1 MSESLPTVYLARH
14 GETAWTISRQHTGRT
29 DLPLTARGEDD
40 AWSLHGRLRGLAFD
54 RVFVSPLRRARQTS
68 LLAGF
73 GDEAVAVADLT
84 EWDYGEYEGLTTAE
98 IRRERPGWSL
108 FRHGCPGGESVAAVG
123 ARADR
128 VIARLRGMP
137 GRILVFGHGQFF
149 GVLAARWVRLP
160 PGEARRFV
168 HRSASLSILGYE
180 HGPEDPAIRL
190 WNDDGHAVLVRPG
203 GTQNA
208 PTSFVHDRPRFAG
221 HARSCRTGPTSSTA
235 STRPPE

>member
-40 AWSLHGRLRGLAFD
+40 AWSLHGRLRG
-54 RVFVSPLRRARQTS
+54 
-68 LLAGF
+68 
-73 GDEAVAVADLT
+73 
-84 EWDYGEYEGLTTAE
+84 
-98 IRRERPGWSL
+98 
-108 FRHGCPGGESVAAVG
+108 
-123 ARADR
+123 
-128 VIARLRGMP
+128 MP

-168 HRSASLSILGYE
+168 LRSASLSILGYE

-190 WNDDGHAVLVRPG
+190 WNDDGNAVPVRPG
-203 GTQNA
+203 GTQKIRT
-208 PTSFVHDRPRFAG
+208 PFVHDRPGFAG
-221 HARSCRTGPTSSTA
+221 RARSCRTGPSSSTA